1 MFTIR
6 ANYNDGFEIQAPVEK
21 VRIFF
26 SDVRNFVELM
36 PNIESINLNEDKTAR
51 WTIRAQISVIGSMSQ
66 SFNVELAENTEERIE
81 WIPKS
86 GETQNFLR
94 YSAEFQEQSAN
105 QTLVRFAQSVELR
118 RNAAKEFHFLAG
130 LAGEKRVSAGM
141 QEEVTGMLN
150 KFIERTKEKL
160 EK

>member
-6 ANYNDGFEIQAPVEK
+6 ANYNDSFEINAPIKK
-21 VRIFF
+21 VRDFF

-36 PNIESINLNEDKTAR
+36 PNIESINLNGDNTAR

-66 SFNVELAENTEERIE
+66 TFNVELAEDTEQRIE

-86 GETQNFLR
+86 GEAHNFLR
-94 YSAEFQEQSAN
+94 YAAEFQEQNAN
-105 QTLVRFAQSVELR
+105 QTLVRFSQSVELR
-118 RNAAKEFHFLAG
+118 RSAAKEFHFLAG

-141 QEEVTGMLN
+141 QDEVVGMLT
-150 KFIERTKEKL
+150 KFVERTKEKL